1 MKVKRFIMALV
12 AVAAISTTAVAQP
25 ERPDGPRRNPAEMA
39 KHRTERMV
47 EQYGLDQQ
55 QAEKLLELNT
65 KYADKM
71 RPMFGHHGHRHD
83 GRRPEVAE
91 RRMPRDDD
99 RRPELTEE
107 QRQKMQQERE
117 EQAKVMAS
125 YDEELKAIMTPE
137 QFAKYQ
143 DDKKNERK
151 RH

>member
-1 MKVKRFIMALV
+1 MKVKRLIMALV
-12 AVAAISTTAVAQP
+12 AVAAISTTTVAQP
-25 ERPDGPRRNPAEMA
+25 ERPEGPRRNPAEMA

-47 EQYGLDQQ
+47 EQYGLDQK

-65 KYADKM
+65 KYADKL
-71 RPMFGHHGHRHD
+71 RPMRGHGGPRHE
-83 GRRPEVAE
+83 GRRPEMAD
-91 RRMPRDDD
+91 RRMDRGD

-107 QRQKMQQERE
+107 QRLKMEQDRE

-125 YDEELKAIMTPE
+125 YDEELKGIMTPE

-143 DDKKNERK
+143 DDRKNGRK